1 MRMSVFEYLEGKGKW
16 SFHPWT
22 GLGLWVAS
30 VVLLEGVC
38 DLSGFAPALSSK
50 LALAGAVMA
59 SLGVFTIARPVIRAG
74 GYKSWLAKTNFID
87 GGSLQPT
94 AEELEEAD
102 QIEKDALAVNIIGPA
117 LAIVGTIMNGASGF
131 F

>member
-1 MRMSVFEYLEGKGKW
+1 MSVLEYFEGKGKW
-16 SFHPWT
+16 AFHPWS
-22 GLGLWVAS
+22 GLGLWVAA
-30 VVLLEGVC
+30 VVLLEIVC
-38 DLSGFAPALSSK
+38 RLSGFAPALSSK

-74 GYKSWLAKTNFID
+74 GYKSWLEKNRKI
-87 GGSLQPT
+87 GGASYQPT
-94 AEELEEAD
+94 PEELEEAG
-102 QIEKDALAVNIIGPA
+102 QIEKDALAVNIVGPA